1 MHESP
6 PRPGTMDG
14 PGPLSA
20 LERSVLVALLQG
32 ESEAFAVLRAQLE
45 KASVI
50 SRIYSGVGFMTRFAV
65 PDEVP
70 AMAAAAAPRL
80 RPLMAGHPQLPDPAE
95 FVLQL
100 REGRL
105 ASLEGFCFAGSWPAD
120 TDRLRVVS

>member
-70 AMAAAAAPRL
+70 AMAGTAALPL
-80 RPLMAGHPQLPDPAE
+80 RPLMAAHPQLAEPAE

-100 REGRL
+100 RDGRL
-105 ASLEGFCFAGSWPAD
+105 ATLEAFCFVGSWPAD
-120 TDRLRVVS
+120 TDRFRVPG